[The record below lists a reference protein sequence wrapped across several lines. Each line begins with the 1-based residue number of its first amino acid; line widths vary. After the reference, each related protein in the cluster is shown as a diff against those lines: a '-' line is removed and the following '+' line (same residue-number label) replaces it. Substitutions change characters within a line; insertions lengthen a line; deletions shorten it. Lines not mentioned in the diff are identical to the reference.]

1 MEDAKEETKKP
12 KTINVDD
19 TNYLIYHQLEIGSF
33 GLVYLVEKEKDKD
46 KKKYAMKIL
55 IKSDDES
62 RKEFENE
69 INIYEHFN
77 KISNDYIPKLI
88 AHDEIV
94 INKYESPK
102 KVFIM
107 DFFENKD
114 VEDYILTKKCGLEER
129 YSKYIFK
136 RILEEIQ
143 YLHSNN
149 ICHLDIKPN
158 NFLLNDDYDPMV
170 IDFGF
175 AVKVDKLERGQKTC
189 TQSNGNKNF
198 KSPESFNKNKPYSG
212 IEADIFGLGVLLI
225 YLVTGLNKINKI
237 YDNIK
242 NEDYEKFWKQWEEYI
257 KAKINDKKT
266 KEEKKRKL
274 LLRLN
279 KLTKITPELKNL
291 YVKMIAFKPEK
302 RIDISKIIDKDHP
315 DPWLK
320 EIYDIESDKDKFEEF
335 KKEYKNY
342 MEGIIKIPNILSKII
357 KNINE
362 ITVPKRKNKTK
373 GISSVK
379 NEEEGHFDLNMKPK
393 KLIAEKYNYK
403 YFMKLNGELNPAEFM
418 NIVKDEMEKKY
429 NDDCLIE
436 KSDEKLKL
444 TVKLGKKKM

>member
-1 MEDAKEETKKP
+1 
-12 KTINVDD
+12 
-19 TNYLIYHQLEIGSF
+19 
-33 GLVYLVEKEKDKD
+33 LVEKEKDKD
-46 KKKYAMKIL
+46 KKQYAMKIL

-62 RKEFENE
+62 KKEFENE
-69 INIYEHFN
+69 IKIYEYFN
-77 KISNDYIPKLI
+77 EIHNNYIPKLI

-94 INKYESPK
+94 INKYEKPSS
-102 KVFIM
+102 VFIM

-198 KSPESFNKNKPYSG
+198 KSPESFNKN
-212 IEADIFGLGVLLI
+212 
-225 YLVTGLNKINKI
+225 
-237 YDNIK
+237 
-242 NEDYEKFWKQWEEYI
+242 
-257 KAKINDKKT
+257 INDKKT

-291 YVKMIAFKPEK
+291 YVKMIAFEPEK
-302 RIDISKIIDKDHP
+302 RIDISKIIDKEHP

-403 YFMKLNGELNPAEFM
+403 YFMKLNGDLNPAEFM
-418 NIVKDEMEKKY
+418 NILKDEMEQKY
-429 NDDCLIE
+429 NDDCLME
-436 KSDEKLKL
+436 KSEEKLKL
-444 TVKLGKKKM
+444 TVKFVKKKCEMNIKLYKLGENEHIVVFDRKNDEDKNEIFYDYVSEIKDIIRKIFE